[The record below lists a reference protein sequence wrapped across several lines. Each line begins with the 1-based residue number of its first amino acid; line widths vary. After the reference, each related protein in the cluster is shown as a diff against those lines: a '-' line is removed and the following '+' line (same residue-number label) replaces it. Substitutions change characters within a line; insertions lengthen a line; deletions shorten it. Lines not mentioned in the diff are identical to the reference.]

1 MTMSFE
7 LQWEV
12 HAGDPGNSFTD
23 YCSSPTE
30 ILELCGRLLYG
41 NTLFDVLFLSIREM
55 SFTKPDT
62 LGETFSPIPDKKPE
76 WIMKAV
82 DRDGSLSCRQLESK
96 YELFGMLIADVRRQ
110 AKFIEVRHISNACPD
125 NEV

>member
-1 MTMSFE
+1 MTSP
-7 LQWEV
+7 LQLRWEV

-23 YCSSPTE
+23 YCTSPTE
-30 ILELCGRLLYG
+30 VLELCGRLLYG

-55 SFTKPDT
+55 SFTKPGT
-62 LGETFSPIPDKKPE
+62 LGHTFTPILGKKPE

-82 DRDGSLSCRQLESK
+82 DRDGRLSCRQLESK
-96 YELFGMLIADVRRQ
+96 YELFGMLIADVRRE
-110 AKFIEVRHISNACPD
+110 ARFMEVRHISNACAE